1 TRGAVGQWFIDGPG
15 WRPIPA
21 RHMATIR
28 ELLAAPPGPTYV
40 EEPARPR
47 RSATA
52 AAPPAPA
59 YVEAPARPRRSATA
73 AAPPETVRSITAMP
87 TQTPALLVPATRP
100 HPREV
105 EPEVRPSSSYPD
117 VQTYQ
122 RRLWERDKAAQDLPA
137 AAPPI

>member
-52 AAPPAPA
+52 AAPPAPT
-59 YVEAPARPRRSATA
+59 YVEEPARPRRSATA
-73 AAPPETVRSITAMP
+73 AAPPATVLGGLANTMRRVTAMP
-87 TQTPALLVPATRP
+87 TQTPALPVPATRP
-100 HPREV
+100 HPRNPWEV
-105 EPEVRPSSSYPD
+105 DP
-117 VQTYQ
+117 
-122 RRLWERDKAAQDLPA
+122 
-137 AAPPI
+137 